1 MRVESLMVH
10 QDTSPESEERLALAA
25 SMARALGAG
34 LIGVAAG
41 RAVGAAER
49 TDALLARAAEV
60 EQLLEV
66 VEQRFTRTADN
77 LDAATWRSDFVDA
90 LDFLALQ
97 SRAADIVIVG
107 PKPRGAGLTA
117 LSIDPEDALI
127 ETGRPILYAPSGVR
141 GWVGEHALVA
151 WKDCK
156 EARRAVYE
164 AMPLLAR
171 ARAVTVL
178 ALNEENHADGVEDV
192 VAWLD
197 VHGVAARAETR
208 FVRFGTV
215 GDEIIA
221 SAGELGADLI
231 VAGSFSRSRGQER
244 VFGGVTLDLLAK
256 SAAPVLFAH

>member
-25 SMARALGAG
+25 SMARALDAG

-41 RAVGAAER
+41 RAVGAGER
-49 TDALLARAAEV
+49 SDALLAKAAEV
-60 EQLLEV
+60 EALLRL
-66 VEQRFTRTADN
+66 VEERFARTADN
-77 LDAATWRSDFVDA
+77 LDAATWRSDFVDS
-90 LDFLALQ
+90 LDFLARQ
-97 SRAADIVIVG
+97 SRVADLVIVG

-127 ETGRPILYAPSGVR
+127 ETGRPILFSPTGVR
-141 GWVGEHALVA
+141 GWVGEHALLA

-156 EARRAVYE
+156 EARRAAYE
-164 AMPLLAR
+164 ALPLIRR
-171 ARAVTVL
+171 AKAVTVL
-178 ALNEENHADGVEDV
+178 SLNEDSQSDGVGDV

-197 VHGVAARAETR
+197 AHEIPAQAETR

-215 GDEIIA
+215 GEEIIA

-256 SAAPVLFAH
+256 STVPVLFAH

>member
-1 MRVESLMVH
+1 MRVETLMVH

-25 SMARALGAG
+25 SMARGLGAG

-49 TDALLARAAEV
+49 TDALLAQAAEV

-66 VEQRFTRTADN
+66 VEERFARTAAN
-77 LDAATWRSDFVDA
+77 LDDATWRSDFVDA
-90 LDFLALQ
+90 LGFLAQQ
-97 SRAADIVIVG
+97 SRVADVVIVG
-107 PKPRGAGLTA
+107 PRPRGSGLTV

-127 ETGRPILYAPSGVR
+127 ETGRPILYSPTGVR
-141 GWVGEHALVA
+141 GWVGEHVLVA

-156 EARRAVYE
+156 ESRRAAYE
-164 AMPLLAR
+164 ALPLLAR
-171 ARAVTVL
+171 AKAVTVL
-178 ALNEENHADGVEDV
+178 ALNEDDHSDGVEDV

-197 VHGVAARAETR
+197 AHGVAAEAQTR

-256 SAAPVLFAH
+256 STTPVLFAH